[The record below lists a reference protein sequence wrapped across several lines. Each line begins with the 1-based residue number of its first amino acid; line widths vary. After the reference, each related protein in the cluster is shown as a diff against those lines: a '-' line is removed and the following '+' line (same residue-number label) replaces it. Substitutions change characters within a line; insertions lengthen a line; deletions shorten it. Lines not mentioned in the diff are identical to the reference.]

1 MLEIFLKR
9 KGLETIHWKGVM
21 LTWENKFRIIKIN
34 MYPNNIIGFVKPLD
48 IWEKDNPL
56 GEPATYKKKK
66 IGLLFDFLTVA
77 VYARRQKNIKI
88 ANIAE
93 KRKSEWKISHPGKST
108 TDTLTLHGIQTIS
121 LPWPVLGNQLEN
133 KLRTTTI
140 NVNTSMQNLVH

>member
-9 KGLETIHWKGVM
+9 EGLETIHWKGIM

-48 IWEKDNPL
+48 IWEKDNPW
-56 GEPATYKKKK
+56 GEPANYKRKK
-66 IGLLFDFLTVA
+66 IRLLFDFLTVA

-93 KRKSEWKISHPGKST
+93 KRKSEWKILHLGKST
-108 TDTLTLHGIQTIS
+108 Y
-121 LPWPVLGNQLEN
+121 
-133 KLRTTTI
+133 R
-140 NVNTSMQNLVH
+140 